1 MARKSLFESIPFW
14 DHLMIAKTYR
24 TDYCKMEE
32 KRRREE
38 LAKEIEALKEEL
50 MDQEKALPAH
60 TIRPHQL
67 LAIEELEEKIRRL
80 EEILRTLS

>member
-1 MARKSLFESIPFW
+1 
-14 DHLMIAKTYR
+14 
-24 TDYCKMEE
+24 MEE
-32 KRRREE
+32 ERQRED

-50 MDQEKALPAH
+50 MDREKALPAH

-80 EEILRTLS
+80 EEILCTLS

>member
-1 MARKSLFESIPFW
+1 
-14 DHLMIAKTYR
+14 MITKTR
-24 TDYCKMEE
+24 GTNYCKMEE
-32 KRRREE
+32 KRQRED

-50 MDQEKALPAH
+50 MDREKALPAH

>member
-1 MARKSLFESIPFW
+1 
-14 DHLMIAKTYR
+14 
-24 TDYCKMEE
+24 MEE

-50 MDQEKALPAH
+50 MDREKALPAH

-67 LAIEELEEKIRRL
+67 LAIEELEEEIHRL

>member
-1 MARKSLFESIPFW
+1 
-14 DHLMIAKTYR
+14 
-24 TDYCKMEE
+24 MEE
-32 KRRREE
+32 KRQRED

-50 MDQEKALPAH
+50 MDREKALPAH

-80 EEILRTLS
+80 QEMLRTLSS

>member
-1 MARKSLFESIPFW
+1 MQASGQ
-14 DHLMIAKTYR
+14 
-24 TDYCKMEE
+24 
-32 KRRREE
+32 RED

-50 MDQEKALPAH
+50 MDREKALPAH